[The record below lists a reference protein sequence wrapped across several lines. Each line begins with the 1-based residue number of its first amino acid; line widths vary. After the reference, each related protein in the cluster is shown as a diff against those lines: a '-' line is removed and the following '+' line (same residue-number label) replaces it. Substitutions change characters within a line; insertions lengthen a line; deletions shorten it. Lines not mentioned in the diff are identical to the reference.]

1 MSFEPTFEASR
12 FDNLM
17 RISSSQAIVEARL
30 KPVNGTAIAR
40 VLSVSSFC
48 SVSPSETFLHESRYS
63 GRVNF
68 KVIYACSEGKNHALD
83 YNADFSDKV
92 TSEMITT
99 DTLPLFS
106 ASIIDTD
113 IVSVDEREIKLASVV
128 LVNLDAVQRQSIDI
142 LTHGGEGVYTH
153 EDKFNFSRL
162 CAETKEE
169 FTISDNTEFVGN
181 VSMLGHESKI
191 ILASTR
197 SQTDSCILEGK
208 IVSDIFF
215 EDEEG
220 QISQKTHITNFTHE
234 AGAIGASDNA
244 TMLANLVIKESRMSL
259 ESDSE
264 KSALIME
271 FEVSS
276 VIKAF
281 EEQSIS
287 HVSDVFSVS
296 HELVAETKTL
306 DLRSLKFR
314 TLIADRVDGQV
325 TLDKNSAL
333 ADTICAISGQTLN
346 ITSTRINANRID
358 FEGLASCNV
367 VYFSQDTGTK
377 NSVSVELPFSFSANA
392 QVVESNEIL
401 VKGHV
406 VGVQTKIRRGNEIDI
421 KADIE
426 IEVDVIE
433 KETRSVITALKLG
446 VERVIPSSAFSI
458 HIARNGET
466 LWEVA
471 KSLGTTPELVLTQN
485 PKLTLPL
492 NGGERVIAYRHLK

>member
-1 MSFEPTFEASR
+1 
-12 FDNLM
+12 M

-30 KPVNGTAIAR
+30 KPLGGTSISR

-48 SVSPSETFLHESRYS
+48 SVSPSEIFSHEARYS

-92 TSEMITT
+92 TSEGISA
-99 DTLPLFS
+99 DTLPLFN

-113 IVSVDEREIKLASVV
+113 IVSVDVGEIKLASVV

-169 FTISDNTEFVGN
+169 FTISDNLAIEGSVFA
-181 VSMLGHESKI
+181 LAHESKI
-191 ILASTR
+191 ILLNVR
-197 SQTDSCILEGK
+197 SQTDSCIIEGK

-244 TMLANLVIKESRMSL
+244 RMLANLSIKESRFSL
-259 ESDSE
+259 ESDGE
-264 KSALIME
+264 KSALLME
-271 FEVSS
+271 FEVCAL
-276 VIKAF
+276 IKAF
-281 EEQSIS
+281 EEQSLS

-296 HELVAETKTL
+296 HELVTEQRTIE
-306 DLRSLKFR
+306 LRSLKSR
-314 TLIADRVDGQV
+314 TVITDRIDGQV

-333 ADTICAISGQTLN
+333 ADTICAVSGQTLN
-346 ITSTRINANRID
+346 ITATRISTNRID
-358 FEGLASCNV
+358 FEGLVSCNV
-367 VYFSQDTGTK
+367 VYFSQDSNTK
-377 NSVSVELPFSFSANA
+377 NSVSVELPFSFSSNT
-392 QVVESNEIL
+392 QVVETNEIM
-401 VKGHV
+401 VRGHV
-406 VGVQTKIRRGNEIDI
+406 VGIQTKIRRGNEIDI

-426 IEVDVIE
+426 IEVEIIE
-433 KETRSVITALKLG
+433 KETRSVITNLKLG
-446 VERVIPSSAFSI
+446 AERVIPSSAFSI
-458 HIARNGET
+458 HIARAGET